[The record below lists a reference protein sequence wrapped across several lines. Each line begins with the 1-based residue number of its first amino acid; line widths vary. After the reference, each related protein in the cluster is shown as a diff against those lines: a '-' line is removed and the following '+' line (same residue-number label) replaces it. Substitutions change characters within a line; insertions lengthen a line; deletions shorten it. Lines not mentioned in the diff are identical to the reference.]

1 MSKSDASTETNSAN
15 QHLSERLSSTVMLVL
30 IFGVFFAFTML
41 NNALFSGARIDLTEN
56 KLYTL
61 TLGTRDLI
69 AEIDEPIKFRFFFS
83 QRASEDLTALRAYA
97 RRVQELLEEYQ
108 ALAGGSIDLEIID
121 PEPFSE
127 EEDLAAQFGLQSVPV
142 NNAGDELY
150 FGLVGTNSVDDQ
162 LIISF
167 FQPEKEA
174 FLEYDISRIIH
185 QLNSS
190 IKPKVGL
197 LSSLKIQGDI
207 NMGTFQTTPA
217 WVVIDQ
223 LTQQYEVVD
232 VAMDATELPRDM
244 QLLIIVHPKSLSD
257 ATLFA
262 IDQFAMAGGRV
273 LLFVDPLAEMER
285 PPPGAMPTEPASNFS
300 LLSNWGMQL
309 RADTVLADSAAALN
323 VGGSNGQSVRHLG
336 ILGLS
341 GENFNSDD
349 VSLASLES
357 INVTTSGILDMVGR
371 PESRIDILI
380 QSSENAM
387 PMASTE
393 FQSLT
398 DPEQLLKTFVPTG
411 ERYTIAARISGKAV
425 TAFPEGVD
433 VETVPE
439 PVPET
444 VPEADLEAQV
454 EGQGQVES
462 TRDIQLHQAVLT
474 GTDKLNVIVV
484 ADTDILT
491 DRLWVQ
497 VQNFFGQTIA
507 SPWANNGDFVLNSVD
522 NLLGGSEL
530 ISIRSRGRF
539 SRPFTVVES
548 LRLAAQSR
556 YQKSADTLQRELEET
571 EAQLNE
577 VESSQS
583 DQNLL
588 ALSPEQEQ
596 AITQFQ
602 DEKLRIRK
610 QLRDVRH
617 QLDKDIEGLGAML
630 KLINIIVLP
639 LLLVLGIYAMRY
651 TRGMRISG

>member
-1 MSKSDASTETNSAN
+1 MSKSDTSTATNKAN
-15 QHLSERLSSTVMLVL
+15 QHLAGRLSSTLMLVV
-30 IFGVFFAFTML
+30 IFGIFFAFTML
-41 NNALFSGARIDLTEN
+41 NNALFSSARIDLTEN

-108 ALAGGSIDLEIID
+108 ALAGGSINLEIID

-167 FQPEKEA
+167 FQPDKEE

-190 IKPKVGL
+190 RKPKVGL

-207 NMGTFQTTPA
+207 DTSTFQTTPA

-285 PPPGAMPTEPASNFS
+285 RPPGAMPTEPASDFS

-341 GENFNSDD
+341 AENFNSDD

-411 ERYTIAARISGKAV
+411 KRYTIAARIRGKAV
-425 TAFPEGVD
+425 TAYPGGVD

-439 PVPET
+439 A
-444 VPEADLEAQV
+444 EAEV
-454 EGQGQVES
+454 EGQGQGQGQGQVES
-462 TRDIQLHQAVLT
+462 TRDTQLHQAVIT

-497 VQNFFGQTIA
+497 VQNFFGQAIA

-548 LRLAAQSR
+548 LRLAAQSK

-571 EAQLNE
+571 EAELNE

-610 QLRDVRH
+610 QLRDMRH
-617 QLDKDIEGLGAML
+617 QLDKDIEGLGATL

-639 LLLVLGIYAMRY
+639 LLLVLVIFAMRY
-651 TRGMRISG
+651 TRGARVVG

>member
-1 MSKSDASTETNSAN
+1 MSKSDTSTATNKAN
-15 QHLSERLSSTVMLVL
+15 QHLAGRLSSTLMLVV
-30 IFGVFFAFTML
+30 IFGIFFAFTML
-41 NNALFSGARIDLTEN
+41 NNALFSSARIDLTEN

-108 ALAGGSIDLEIID
+108 ALAGGSINLEIID

-167 FQPEKEA
+167 FQPDKEE

-190 IKPKVGL
+190 RKPKVGL

-207 NMGTFQTTPA
+207 DTSTFQTTPA

-285 PPPGAMPTEPASNFS
+285 RPPGAMPTEPASDFS

-341 GENFNSDD
+341 AENFNSDD

-411 ERYTIAARISGKAV
+411 KRYTIAARISGKAV
-425 TAFPEGVD
+425 TAYPGGVD

-439 PVPET
+439 A
-444 VPEADLEAQV
+444 EAEAEAEV
-454 EGQGQVES
+454 EVEGQGQGQVES
-462 TRDIQLHQAVLT
+462 TRDTQLHQAVLT
-474 GTDKLNVIVV
+474 ATDKLNVIVV

-548 LRLAAQSR
+548 LRLAAQSK

-571 EAQLNE
+571 EAELNE

-617 QLDKDIEGLGAML
+617 QLDKDIEGLGATL

-639 LLLVLGIYAMRY
+639 LLLVLVIYAMRY
-651 TRGMRISG
+651 TRGARVAG

>member
-1 MSKSDASTETNSAN
+1 MSKSDTSTATNKAN
-15 QHLSERLSSTVMLVL
+15 QHLAGRLSSTLMLVV
-30 IFGVFFAFTML
+30 IFGIFFAFTML
-41 NNALFSGARIDLTEN
+41 NNALFSSARIDLTEN

-108 ALAGGSIDLEIID
+108 ALAGGSINLEIID

-167 FQPEKEA
+167 FQPDKEE

-190 IKPKVGL
+190 RKPKVGL

-207 NMGTFQTTPA
+207 DTSTFQTTPA

-285 PPPGAMPTEPASNFS
+285 RPPGAMPTEPASDFS

-341 GENFNSDD
+341 AENFNSDD

-411 ERYTIAARISGKAV
+411 KRYTIAARISGKAV
-425 TAFPEGVD
+425 TAYPGGVD

-439 PVPET
+439 A
-444 VPEADLEAQV
+444 EAEV
-454 EGQGQVES
+454 EGQGQGQVES
-462 TRDIQLHQAVLT
+462 TRDTQLHQAVLT
-474 GTDKLNVIVV
+474 ATDKLNVIVV

-548 LRLAAQSR
+548 LRLAAQSK

-571 EAQLNE
+571 EAELNE

-617 QLDKDIEGLGAML
+617 QLDKDIEGLGATL

-639 LLLVLGIYAMRY
+639 LLLVLVIYAMRY
-651 TRGMRISG
+651 TRGARVAG

>member
-1 MSKSDASTETNSAN
+1 MSKSDTSTATNKAN
-15 QHLSERLSSTVMLVL
+15 QHLAGRLSSTLMLVV
-30 IFGVFFAFTML
+30 IFGIFFAFTML
-41 NNALFSGARIDLTEN
+41 NNALFSSARIDLTEN

-108 ALAGGSIDLEIID
+108 ALAGGSINLEIID

-167 FQPEKEA
+167 FQPDKEE

-190 IKPKVGL
+190 RKPKVGL

-207 NMGTFQTTPA
+207 DTSTFQTTPA

-285 PPPGAMPTEPASNFS
+285 RPPGAMPTEPASDFS

-341 GENFNSDD
+341 AENFNSDD

-411 ERYTIAARISGKAV
+411 KRYTIAARISGKAV
-425 TAFPEGVD
+425 TAYPGGVD

-439 PVPET
+439 A
-444 VPEADLEAQV
+444 EAEAEV

-462 TRDIQLHQAVLT
+462 TRDTQLHQAVLT

-548 LRLAAQSR
+548 LRLAAQSK

-571 EAQLNE
+571 EAELNE

-617 QLDKDIEGLGAML
+617 QLDKDIEGLGATL

-639 LLLVLGIYAMRY
+639 LLLVLVIYAMRY
-651 TRGMRISG
+651 TRGARVAG

>member
-1 MSKSDASTETNSAN
+1 MSKSDTSTATNKAN
-15 QHLSERLSSTVMLVL
+15 QHLAGRLSSTLMLVV
-30 IFGVFFAFTML
+30 IFGIFFAFTML
-41 NNALFSGARIDLTEN
+41 NNALFSSARIDLTEN

-108 ALAGGSIDLEIID
+108 ALAGGSINLEIID

-167 FQPEKEA
+167 FQPDKEE

-190 IKPKVGL
+190 RKPKVGL

-207 NMGTFQTTPA
+207 DTSTFQTTPA

-244 QLLIIVHPKSLSD
+244 QLLVIVHPKSLSD
-257 ATLFA
+257 PTLFA

-285 PPPGAMPTEPASNFS
+285 RPPGAMPTEPASYFS

-323 VGGSNGQSVRHLG
+323 VGGSNGQPVRHLG

-341 GENFNSDD
+341 AENFNSDD

-411 ERYTIAARISGKAV
+411 KRYTIAARISGKAV
-425 TAFPEGVD
+425 TAYPEGVD
-433 VETVPE
+433 FETVPGAD
-439 PVPET
+439 PE
-444 VPEADLEAQV
+444 VEV

-462 TRDIQLHQAVLT
+462 TRDTQLHQAVLT

-548 LRLAAQSR
+548 LRLAAQSK

-571 EAQLNE
+571 EAELNE

-617 QLDKDIEGLGAML
+617 QLDKDIEGLGATL

-639 LLLVLGIYAMRY
+639 LLLVLVIYAMRY
-651 TRGMRISG
+651 TRGARVAG

>member
-1 MSKSDASTETNSAN
+1 MSKSDTSTATNKAN
-15 QHLSERLSSTVMLVL
+15 QHLSGRLSSTLMLVV
-30 IFGVFFAFTML
+30 IFGIFFAFTML
-41 NNALFSGARIDLTEN
+41 NNALFSSARIDLTEN

-108 ALAGGSIDLEIID
+108 ALAGGSINLEIID

-167 FQPEKEA
+167 FQPDKEE

-190 IKPKVGL
+190 RKPKVGL

-207 NMGTFQTTPA
+207 DTSTFQTTPA

-244 QLLIIVHPKSLSD
+244 QLLVIVHPKSLSD
-257 ATLFA
+257 PTLFA

-285 PPPGAMPTEPASNFS
+285 RPPGAMPTEPASDFS

-341 GENFNSDD
+341 AENFNSDD

-425 TAFPEGVD
+425 TAYPEGVD
-433 VETVPE
+433 FETVPGAD
-439 PVPET
+439 
-444 VPEADLEAQV
+444 PEAEV
-454 EGQGQVES
+454 EGQGQGQGQVER
-462 TRDIQLHQAVLT
+462 TRDTQLLQTVLT

-507 SPWANNGDFVLNSVD
+507 SPWANNGDFVLNSAD

-548 LRLAAQSR
+548 LRLAAQSK

-571 EAQLNE
+571 EAELNE

-617 QLDKDIEGLGAML
+617 QLDKDIEGLGATL

-639 LLLVLGIYAMRY
+639 LLLVLVIFAMRY
-651 TRGMRISG
+651 TRGARVAG

>member
-1 MSKSDASTETNSAN
+1 MSKSDTSTATNKAN
-15 QHLSERLSSTVMLVL
+15 QHLSGRLSSTLMLVV
-30 IFGVFFAFTML
+30 IFGIFFAFTML
-41 NNALFSGARIDLTEN
+41 NNALFSSARIDLTEN

-108 ALAGGSIDLEIID
+108 ALSGGSINLEIID

-167 FQPEKEA
+167 FQPDKEE

-190 IKPKVGL
+190 RKPKVGL

-207 NMGTFQTTPA
+207 DTSTFQTTPA

-232 VAMDATELPRDM
+232 VAMDAMELPRDM

-285 PPPGAMPTEPASNFS
+285 RPPGAMPTEPASDFS

-341 GENFNSDD
+341 AENFNSDD

-411 ERYTIAARISGKAV
+411 KRYTIAARISGKAV
-425 TAFPEGVD
+425 TAYPGGVD

-439 PVPET
+439 A
-444 VPEADLEAQV
+444 EAEAEV
-454 EGQGQVES
+454 EGQGQGQGQGQVES
-462 TRDIQLHQAVLT
+462 TRDTQLHQAVLT

-497 VQNFFGQTIA
+497 VQNFFGQAIA

-548 LRLAAQSR
+548 LRLAAQSK

-571 EAQLNE
+571 EAELNE

-617 QLDKDIEGLGAML
+617 QLDKDIEGLGATL

-639 LLLVLGIYAMRY
+639 LLLVLVIYAMRY
-651 TRGMRISG
+651 TRGARVAG

>member
-1 MSKSDASTETNSAN
+1 VSKSDTSTATNKAN
-15 QHLSERLSSTVMLVL
+15 QHLAGRLSSTLMLVV
-30 IFGVFFAFTML
+30 IFGIFFAFTML
-41 NNALFSGARIDLTEN
+41 NNALFSSARIDLTEN

-108 ALAGGSIDLEIID
+108 ALAGGSINLEIID

-167 FQPEKEA
+167 FQPDKEE

-190 IKPKVGL
+190 RKPKVGL

-207 NMGTFQTTPA
+207 DTSTFQTTPA

-285 PPPGAMPTEPASNFS
+285 RPPGAMPTEPASDFS

-341 GENFNSDD
+341 AENFNSDD

-411 ERYTIAARISGKAV
+411 KRYTIAARISGKAV
-425 TAFPEGVD
+425 TAYPGGVD

-439 PVPET
+439 A
-444 VPEADLEAQV
+444 EAEV
-454 EGQGQVES
+454 EGQGQGQGQVES
-462 TRDIQLHQAVLT
+462 TRDTQLHQAVLT

-497 VQNFFGQTIA
+497 VQNFFGQAIA

-548 LRLAAQSR
+548 LRLAAQSK

-571 EAQLNE
+571 EAELNE

-617 QLDKDIEGLGAML
+617 QLDKDIEGLGATL

-639 LLLVLGIYAMRY
+639 LLLVLVIYAMRY
-651 TRGMRISG
+651 TRGARVAG

>member
-1 MSKSDASTETNSAN
+1 MSKSDTSTATNKAN
-15 QHLSERLSSTVMLVL
+15 QHLAGRLSSTLMLVV
-30 IFGVFFAFTML
+30 IFGIFFAFTML
-41 NNALFSGARIDLTEN
+41 NNALFSSARIDLTEN

-108 ALAGGSIDLEIID
+108 ALSGGSINLEIID

-167 FQPEKEA
+167 FQPDKEE

-190 IKPKVGL
+190 RKPKVGL

-207 NMGTFQTTPA
+207 DTSTFQTTPA

-232 VAMDATELPRDM
+232 VAMDAMELPRDM

-285 PPPGAMPTEPASNFS
+285 RPPGAMPTEPASDFS

-341 GENFNSDD
+341 AENFNSDD

-411 ERYTIAARISGKAV
+411 KRYTIAARISGKAV
-425 TAFPEGVD
+425 TAYPGGVD

-439 PVPET
+439 A
-444 VPEADLEAQV
+444 EAEV
-454 EGQGQVES
+454 EGQGQGQGQGQVES
-462 TRDIQLHQAVLT
+462 TRDTQLHQAVLT

-497 VQNFFGQTIA
+497 VQNFFGQAIA

-548 LRLAAQSR
+548 LRLAAQSK

-571 EAQLNE
+571 EAELNE

-617 QLDKDIEGLGAML
+617 QLDKDIEGLGATL

-639 LLLVLGIYAMRY
+639 LLLVLVIYAMRY
-651 TRGMRISG
+651 TRGARVAG

>member
-1 MSKSDASTETNSAN
+1 MSKSDTSTATNKAN
-15 QHLSERLSSTVMLVL
+15 QHLAGRLSSTLMLVV
-30 IFGVFFAFTML
+30 IFGIFFAFTML
-41 NNALFSGARIDLTEN
+41 NNALFSSARIDLTEN

-108 ALAGGSIDLEIID
+108 ALAGGSINLEIID

-167 FQPEKEA
+167 FQPDKEE

-190 IKPKVGL
+190 RKPKVGL

-207 NMGTFQTTPA
+207 DTSTFQTTPA

-285 PPPGAMPTEPASNFS
+285 RPPGAMPTEPASDFS

-341 GENFNSDD
+341 AENFNSDD

-411 ERYTIAARISGKAV
+411 KRYTIAARISGKAV
-425 TAFPEGVD
+425 TAYPGGVD

-439 PVPET
+439 A
-444 VPEADLEAQV
+444 EAEV

-462 TRDIQLHQAVLT
+462 TRDTQLHQAVLT

-497 VQNFFGQTIA
+497 VQNFFGQAIA

-548 LRLAAQSR
+548 LRLAAQSK

-571 EAQLNE
+571 EAELNE

-617 QLDKDIEGLGAML
+617 QLDKDIEGLGATL

-639 LLLVLGIYAMRY
+639 LLLVLVIYAMRY
-651 TRGMRISG
+651 TRGARVAG

>member
-1 MSKSDASTETNSAN
+1 MSKSDTSTATNKAN
-15 QHLSERLSSTVMLVL
+15 QHLSGRLSSTLMLVV
-30 IFGVFFAFTML
+30 IFGIFFAFTVL
-41 NNALFSGARIDLTEN
+41 NNALFSSARIDLTEN

-108 ALAGGSIDLEIID
+108 ALAGGSINLEIID

-167 FQPEKEA
+167 FQPDKEE

-190 IKPKVGL
+190 RKPKVGL

-207 NMGTFQTTPA
+207 DTSTFQTTPA

-285 PPPGAMPTEPASNFS
+285 RPPGAMPTEPASDFS

-341 GENFNSDD
+341 AENFNSDD

-425 TAFPEGVD
+425 TAYPEGVD
-433 VETVPE
+433 FETVPGAD
-439 PVPET
+439 
-444 VPEADLEAQV
+444 PEAEV
-454 EGQGQVES
+454 EGQGQGQGQVES
-462 TRDIQLHQAVLT
+462 TRDTQLLQTVLT

-548 LRLAAQSR
+548 LRLAAQSK

-571 EAQLNE
+571 EAELNE

-588 ALSPEQEQ
+588 ALSPEQER

-617 QLDKDIEGLGAML
+617 QLDKDIEGLGATL

-639 LLLVLGIYAMRY
+639 LLLVLVIYAMRY
-651 TRGMRISG
+651 TRGARVAG

>member
-1 MSKSDASTETNSAN
+1 MSKSDTSTATNKAN
-15 QHLSERLSSTVMLVL
+15 QHLAGRLSSTLMLVV
-30 IFGVFFAFTML
+30 IFGIFFAFTML
-41 NNALFSGARIDLTEN
+41 NNALFSSARIDLTEN

-83 QRASEDLTALRAYA
+83 QRASEDLKALRAYA

-108 ALAGGSIDLEIID
+108 ALAGGSINLEIID

-167 FQPEKEA
+167 FQPDKEE

-190 IKPKVGL
+190 RKPKVGL

-207 NMGTFQTTPA
+207 DTSTFQTTPA

-285 PPPGAMPTEPASNFS
+285 RPPGAMPTEPASDFS

-341 GENFNSDD
+341 AENFNSDD

-411 ERYTIAARISGKAV
+411 KRYTIAARISGKAV
-425 TAFPEGVD
+425 TAYPGGVD

-439 PVPET
+439 A
-444 VPEADLEAQV
+444 EAEV
-454 EGQGQVES
+454 EGQGQGQGQVES
-462 TRDIQLHQAVLT
+462 TRDTQLHQAVLT
-474 GTDKLNVIVV
+474 ATDKLNVIVV

-548 LRLAAQSR
+548 LRLAAQSK

-571 EAQLNE
+571 EAELNE

-617 QLDKDIEGLGAML
+617 QLDKDIEGLGATL

-639 LLLVLGIYAMRY
+639 LLLVLVIYAMRY
-651 TRGMRISG
+651 TRGARVAG

>member
-1 MSKSDASTETNSAN
+1 MSKSDTSTATNKAN
-15 QHLSERLSSTVMLVL
+15 QHLAGRLSSTLMLVV
-30 IFGVFFAFTML
+30 IFGIFFAFTML
-41 NNALFSGARIDLTEN
+41 NNALFSSARIDLTEN

-108 ALAGGSIDLEIID
+108 ALAGGSINLEIID

-167 FQPEKEA
+167 FQPDKEE

-190 IKPKVGL
+190 RKPKVGL

-207 NMGTFQTTPA
+207 DTSTFQTTPA

-285 PPPGAMPTEPASNFS
+285 RPPGAMPTEPASDFS

-341 GENFNSDD
+341 AENFNSDD

-411 ERYTIAARISGKAV
+411 KRYTIAARISGKAV
-425 TAFPEGVD
+425 TAYPGGVD

-439 PVPET
+439 AE
-444 VPEADLEAQV
+444 V
-454 EGQGQVES
+454 EGQGQGQGQGQVES
-462 TRDIQLHQAVLT
+462 TRDTQLHQAVLT
-474 GTDKLNVIVV
+474 ATDKLNVIVV

-497 VQNFFGQTIA
+497 VQNFFGQAIA

-522 NLLGGSEL
+522 NLLGGSKL

-548 LRLAAQSR
+548 LRLAAQSK

-571 EAQLNE
+571 EAELNE

-617 QLDKDIEGLGAML
+617 QLDKDIEGLGATL

-639 LLLVLGIYAMRY
+639 LLLVLVIYAMRY
-651 TRGMRISG
+651 TRGARVAG

>member
-1 MSKSDASTETNSAN
+1 MSKSDTSTATNKAN
-15 QHLSERLSSTVMLVL
+15 QHLAGRLSSTLMLVV
-30 IFGVFFAFTML
+30 IFGIFFAFTML
-41 NNALFSGARIDLTEN
+41 NNALFSSARIDLTEN

-108 ALAGGSIDLEIID
+108 ALAGGSINLEIID

-167 FQPEKEA
+167 FQPDKEE

-190 IKPKVGL
+190 RKPKVGL

-207 NMGTFQTTPA
+207 DTSTFQTTPA

-285 PPPGAMPTEPASNFS
+285 RPPGAMPTEPASDFS

-341 GENFNSDD
+341 AENFNSDD

-411 ERYTIAARISGKAV
+411 KRYTIAARISGKAV
-425 TAFPEGVD
+425 TAYPGGVD

-439 PVPET
+439 A
-444 VPEADLEAQV
+444 EAEV
-454 EGQGQVES
+454 EGQGQGQGQGQVES
-462 TRDIQLHQAVLT
+462 TRDTQLHQAVLT

-548 LRLAAQSR
+548 LRLAAQSK

-571 EAQLNE
+571 EAELNE

-617 QLDKDIEGLGAML
+617 QLDKDIEGLGATL

-639 LLLVLGIYAMRY
+639 LLLVLVIYAMRY
-651 TRGMRISG
+651 TRGARVAG

>member
-1 MSKSDASTETNSAN
+1 MSKSDTSTATNKAN
-15 QHLSERLSSTVMLVL
+15 QHLSGRLSSTLMLVV
-30 IFGVFFAFTML
+30 IFGIFFAFTML
-41 NNALFSGARIDLTEN
+41 NNALFSSARIDLTEN

-108 ALAGGSIDLEIID
+108 ALAGGSINLEIID

-167 FQPEKEA
+167 FQPDKEE

-190 IKPKVGL
+190 RKPKVGL

-207 NMGTFQTTPA
+207 DTSTFQTTPA

-244 QLLIIVHPKSLSD
+244 QLLVIVHPKSLSD
-257 ATLFA
+257 PTLFA

-285 PPPGAMPTEPASNFS
+285 RPPGAMPTEPASDFS

-341 GENFNSDD
+341 AENFNSDD

-411 ERYTIAARISGKAV
+411 KRYTIAARISGKAV
-425 TAFPEGVD
+425 TAYPGGVD

-439 PVPET
+439 A
-444 VPEADLEAQV
+444 EAEV
-454 EGQGQVES
+454 EGQGQGQGQVES
-462 TRDIQLHQAVLT
+462 TRDTQLHQAVLT

-548 LRLAAQSR
+548 LRLAAQSK

-571 EAQLNE
+571 EAELNE

-617 QLDKDIEGLGAML
+617 QLDKDIEGLGATL

-639 LLLVLGIYAMRY
+639 LLLVLVIYAMRY
-651 TRGMRISG
+651 TRGARVAG

>member
-1 MSKSDASTETNSAN
+1 MSKSDTSTATNKAN
-15 QHLSERLSSTVMLVL
+15 QHLSGRLSSTLMLVV
-30 IFGVFFAFTML
+30 IFGIFFAFTML
-41 NNALFSGARIDLTEN
+41 NNALFSSARIDLTEN

-108 ALAGGSIDLEIID
+108 ALAGGSINLEIID

-167 FQPEKEA
+167 FQPDKEE

-190 IKPKVGL
+190 RKPKVGL

-207 NMGTFQTTPA
+207 DTSTFQTTPA

-244 QLLIIVHPKSLSD
+244 QLLVIVHPKSLSD
-257 ATLFA
+257 PTLFA

-285 PPPGAMPTEPASNFS
+285 RPPGAMPTEPASDFS

-341 GENFNSDD
+341 AENFNSDD

-425 TAFPEGVD
+425 TAYPEGVD
-433 VETVPE
+433 FETVPGAD
-439 PVPET
+439 PE
-444 VPEADLEAQV
+444 VEV

-462 TRDIQLHQAVLT
+462 TRDTQLHQAVLT

-548 LRLAAQSR
+548 LRLAAQSK

-571 EAQLNE
+571 EAELNE

-588 ALSPEQEQ
+588 ALSPEQER

-617 QLDKDIEGLGAML
+617 QLDKDIEGLGATL

-639 LLLVLGIYAMRY
+639 LLLVLGIYTMRY
-651 TRGMRISG
+651 TRGARVAG

>member
-1 MSKSDASTETNSAN
+1 MSKSDTSTATNKAN
-15 QHLSERLSSTVMLVL
+15 QHLAGRLSSTLMLVV
-30 IFGVFFAFTML
+30 IFGIFFAFTML
-41 NNALFSGARIDLTEN
+41 NNALFSSARIDLTEN

-108 ALAGGSIDLEIID
+108 ALAGGSINLEIID

-167 FQPEKEA
+167 FQPDKEE

-190 IKPKVGL
+190 RKPKVGL

-207 NMGTFQTTPA
+207 DTSTFQTTPA

-244 QLLIIVHPKSLSD
+244 QLLVIVHPKSLSD
-257 ATLFA
+257 PTLFA

-285 PPPGAMPTEPASNFS
+285 RPPGAMPTEPASDFS

-341 GENFNSDD
+341 AENFNSDD

-411 ERYTIAARISGKAV
+411 KRYTIAARISGKAV
-425 TAFPEGVD
+425 TAYPGGVD
-433 VETVPE
+433 VK
-439 PVPET
+439 T
-444 VPEADLEAQV
+444 VPEAEAEV
-454 EGQGQVES
+454 EGQGQGQVES
-462 TRDIQLHQAVLT
+462 TRDTQLLQTVLT

-548 LRLAAQSR
+548 LRLAAQSK

-571 EAQLNE
+571 EAELNE

-617 QLDKDIEGLGAML
+617 QLDKDIEGLGATL

-639 LLLVLGIYAMRY
+639 LLLVLGIYTMRY
-651 TRGMRISG
+651 TRGARVAG

>member
-1 MSKSDASTETNSAN
+1 MSKSDTSTATNKAN
-15 QHLSERLSSTVMLVL
+15 QHLAGRLSSTLMLVV
-30 IFGVFFAFTML
+30 IFGIFFAFTML
-41 NNALFSGARIDLTEN
+41 NNALFSSARIDLTEN

-108 ALAGGSIDLEIID
+108 ALAGGSINLEIID

-167 FQPEKEA
+167 FQPDKEE

-190 IKPKVGL
+190 RKPKVGL

-207 NMGTFQTTPA
+207 DTSTFQTTPA

-285 PPPGAMPTEPASNFS
+285 RPPGAMPTEPASDFS

-341 GENFNSDD
+341 AENFNSDD

-411 ERYTIAARISGKAV
+411 KRYTIAARISGKAV
-425 TAFPEGVD
+425 TAYPGGVD

-439 PVPET
+439 A
-444 VPEADLEAQV
+444 EAEAEV
-454 EGQGQVES
+454 EGQGQGQVES
-462 TRDIQLHQAVLT
+462 TRDTQLHQAVLT

-497 VQNFFGQTIA
+497 VQNFFGQAIA

-548 LRLAAQSR
+548 LRLAAQSK
-556 YQKSADTLQRELEET
+556 YQKSADTLQRELKET
-571 EAQLNE
+571 EAELNE

-617 QLDKDIEGLGAML
+617 QLDKDIEGLGATL

-639 LLLVLGIYAMRY
+639 LLLVLVIYAMRY
-651 TRGMRISG
+651 TRGARVAG

>member
-1 MSKSDASTETNSAN
+1 MSKSDTSTATNKAN
-15 QHLSERLSSTVMLVL
+15 QHLAGRLSSTLMLVV
-30 IFGVFFAFTML
+30 IFGIFFAFTML
-41 NNALFSGARIDLTEN
+41 NNALFSSARIDLTEN

-108 ALAGGSIDLEIID
+108 ALAGGSINLEIID

-167 FQPEKEA
+167 FQPDKEE

-190 IKPKVGL
+190 RKPKVGL

-207 NMGTFQTTPA
+207 DTSTFQTTPA

-285 PPPGAMPTEPASNFS
+285 RPPGAMPTEPASDFS

-341 GENFNSDD
+341 AENFNSDD

-411 ERYTIAARISGKAV
+411 KRYTIAARISGKAV
-425 TAFPEGVD
+425 TAYPGGVD

-439 PVPET
+439 A
-444 VPEADLEAQV
+444 EAEAEV
-454 EGQGQVES
+454 EVEGQGQGQVES
-462 TRDIQLHQAVLT
+462 TRDTQLHQAVLT
-474 GTDKLNVIVV
+474 ATDKLNVIVV

-548 LRLAAQSR
+548 LRLAAQSK

-571 EAQLNE
+571 EAELNE

-617 QLDKDIEGLGAML
+617 QLDKDIEGLGATL

-639 LLLVLGIYAMRY
+639 LLLVLVIYAMRY
-651 TRGMRISG
+651 TRGARVAG

>member
-1 MSKSDASTETNSAN
+1 MSKSDTSTATNKAN
-15 QHLSERLSSTVMLVL
+15 QHLAGRLSSTLMLVV
-30 IFGVFFAFTML
+30 IFGIFFAFTML
-41 NNALFSGARIDLTEN
+41 NNALFSSARIDLTEN

-108 ALAGGSIDLEIID
+108 ALAGGSINLEIID

-167 FQPEKEA
+167 FQPDKEE

-190 IKPKVGL
+190 RKPKVGL

-207 NMGTFQTTPA
+207 DTSTFQTTPA

-285 PPPGAMPTEPASNFS
+285 RPPGAMPTEPASDFS

-341 GENFNSDD
+341 AENFNSDD

-411 ERYTIAARISGKAV
+411 KRYTIAARISGKAV
-425 TAFPEGVD
+425 TAYPGGVD

-439 PVPET
+439 A
-444 VPEADLEAQV
+444 EAEAEAEAEV
-454 EGQGQVES
+454 EGQGQGQVES
-462 TRDIQLHQAVLT
+462 TRDTQLHQAVLT
-474 GTDKLNVIVV
+474 ATDKLNVIMV

-548 LRLAAQSR
+548 LRLAAQSK

-571 EAQLNE
+571 EAELNE

-617 QLDKDIEGLGAML
+617 QLDKDIEGLGATL

-639 LLLVLGIYAMRY
+639 LLLVLVIYAMRY
-651 TRGMRISG
+651 TRGARVAG

>member
-1 MSKSDASTETNSAN
+1 MSKSDTSTATNKAN
-15 QHLSERLSSTVMLVL
+15 QHLAGRLSSTLMLVV
-30 IFGVFFAFTML
+30 IFGIFFAFTML
-41 NNALFSGARIDLTEN
+41 NNALFSSARIDLTEN

-108 ALAGGSIDLEIID
+108 ALAGGSINLEIID

-167 FQPEKEA
+167 FQPDKEE

-190 IKPKVGL
+190 RKPKVGL

-207 NMGTFQTTPA
+207 DTSTFQTTPA

-285 PPPGAMPTEPASNFS
+285 RPPGAMPTEPASDFS

-341 GENFNSDD
+341 AENFNSDD

-425 TAFPEGVD
+425 TAYPEGVD
-433 VETVPE
+433 FETVPGAD
-439 PVPET
+439 
-444 VPEADLEAQV
+444 PEAEV
-454 EGQGQVES
+454 EGQGQGQGQGQVES
-462 TRDIQLHQAVLT
+462 TRDTQLLQTVLT

-548 LRLAAQSR
+548 LRLAAQSK

-571 EAQLNE
+571 EAELNE

-617 QLDKDIEGLGAML
+617 QLDKDIEGLGATL

-639 LLLVLGIYAMRY
+639 LLLVLVIYAMRY
-651 TRGMRISG
+651 TRGARVAG

>member
-1 MSKSDASTETNSAN
+1 MSKSDTSTATNKAN
-15 QHLSERLSSTVMLVL
+15 QHLSGRLSSTLMLVV
-30 IFGVFFAFTML
+30 IFGIFFAFTML
-41 NNALFSGARIDLTEN
+41 NNALFSSARIDLTEN

-108 ALAGGSIDLEIID
+108 ALAGGSINLEIID

-167 FQPEKEA
+167 FQPDKEE

-190 IKPKVGL
+190 RKPKVGL

-207 NMGTFQTTPA
+207 DTSTFQTTPA

-285 PPPGAMPTEPASNFS
+285 RPPGAMPTEPASDFS

-341 GENFNSDD
+341 AENFNSDD

-411 ERYTIAARISGKAV
+411 KRYTIAARISGKAV
-425 TAFPEGVD
+425 TAYPGGVD

-439 PVPET
+439 A
-444 VPEADLEAQV
+444 EAEV
-454 EGQGQVES
+454 EGQGQGQGQGQVES
-462 TRDIQLHQAVLT
+462 TRDTQLHQAVLT

-497 VQNFFGQTIA
+497 VQNFFGQAIA

-548 LRLAAQSR
+548 LRLAAQSK

-571 EAQLNE
+571 EAELNE

-617 QLDKDIEGLGAML
+617 QLDKDIEGLGATL

-639 LLLVLGIYAMRY
+639 LLLVLVIYAMRY
-651 TRGMRISG
+651 TRGARVAG

>member
-1 MSKSDASTETNSAN
+1 MSKSDTSTATNKAN
-15 QHLSERLSSTVMLVL
+15 QHLSGRLSSTLMLVV
-30 IFGVFFAFTML
+30 IFGIFFAFTML
-41 NNALFSGARIDLTEN
+41 NNALFSSARIDLTEN

-108 ALAGGSIDLEIID
+108 ALAGGSINLEIID

-167 FQPEKEA
+167 FQPDKEE

-190 IKPKVGL
+190 RKPKVGL

-207 NMGTFQTTPA
+207 DTSTFQTTPA

-244 QLLIIVHPKSLSD
+244 QLLVIVHPKSLSD
-257 ATLFA
+257 PTLFA

-285 PPPGAMPTEPASNFS
+285 RPPGAMPTEPASDFS

-341 GENFNSDD
+341 AENFNSDD

-411 ERYTIAARISGKAV
+411 KRYTIAARISGKAV
-425 TAFPEGVD
+425 TAYPGGVD

-439 PVPET
+439 A
-444 VPEADLEAQV
+444 EAEV
-454 EGQGQVES
+454 EGQGQGQGQGQVES
-462 TRDIQLHQAVLT
+462 TRDTQLHQAVLT
-474 GTDKLNVIVV
+474 ATDKLNVIVV

-548 LRLAAQSR
+548 LRLAAQSK

-571 EAQLNE
+571 EAELNE

-588 ALSPEQEQ
+588 ALSPEQER

-617 QLDKDIEGLGAML
+617 QLDKDIEGLGATL

-639 LLLVLGIYAMRY
+639 LLLVLVIYAMRY
-651 TRGMRISG
+651 TRGARVAG

>member
-1 MSKSDASTETNSAN
+1 MSKSDTSTATNKAN
-15 QHLSERLSSTVMLVL
+15 QHLAGRLSSTLMLVV
-30 IFGVFFAFTML
+30 IFGIFFAFTML
-41 NNALFSGARIDLTEN
+41 NNALFSSARIDLTEN

-108 ALAGGSIDLEIID
+108 ALAGGSINLEIID

-167 FQPEKEA
+167 FQPDKEE

-190 IKPKVGL
+190 RKPKVGL

-207 NMGTFQTTPA
+207 DTSTFQTTPA

-285 PPPGAMPTEPASNFS
+285 RPPGAMPTEPASDFS

-341 GENFNSDD
+341 AENFNSDD

-411 ERYTIAARISGKAV
+411 KRYTIAARISGKAV
-425 TAFPEGVD
+425 TAYPGGVD

-439 PVPET
+439 A
-444 VPEADLEAQV
+444 EAEV
-454 EGQGQVES
+454 EGQGQGQGQVES
-462 TRDIQLHQAVLT
+462 TRDTQLHQAVLT
-474 GTDKLNVIVV
+474 ATDKLNVIVV

-548 LRLAAQSR
+548 LRLAAQSK

-571 EAQLNE
+571 EAELNE

-617 QLDKDIEGLGAML
+617 QLDKDIEGLGATL

-639 LLLVLGIYAMRY
+639 LLLVLVIYAMRY
-651 TRGMRISG
+651 TRGARVAG

>member
-1 MSKSDASTETNSAN
+1 MSKSDTSTATNKAN
-15 QHLSERLSSTVMLVL
+15 QHLSGRLSSTLMLVV
-30 IFGVFFAFTML
+30 IFGIFFAFTML
-41 NNALFSGARIDLTEN
+41 NNALFSSARIDLTEN

-108 ALAGGSIDLEIID
+108 ALAGGSINLEIID

-167 FQPEKEA
+167 FQPDKEE

-190 IKPKVGL
+190 RKPKVGL

-207 NMGTFQTTPA
+207 DTSTFQTTPA

-244 QLLIIVHPKSLSD
+244 QLLVIVHPKSLAD
-257 ATLFA
+257 PTLFA

-285 PPPGAMPTEPASNFS
+285 RPPGAMPTEPASDFS

-341 GENFNSDD
+341 AENFNSDD

-411 ERYTIAARISGKAV
+411 KRYTIAARISGKAV
-425 TAFPEGVD
+425 TAYPGGVD

-439 PVPET
+439 A
-444 VPEADLEAQV
+444 EAEV

-462 TRDIQLHQAVLT
+462 TRDTQLHQAVLT

-548 LRLAAQSR
+548 LRLAAQSK

-571 EAQLNE
+571 EAELNE

-617 QLDKDIEGLGAML
+617 QLDKDIEGLGATL

-639 LLLVLGIYAMRY
+639 LLLVLVIYAMRY
-651 TRGMRISG
+651 TRGARVAG

>member
-1 MSKSDASTETNSAN
+1 MSKSDTSTATNKAN
-15 QHLSERLSSTVMLVL
+15 QHLAGRLSSTLMLVV
-30 IFGVFFAFTML
+30 IFGIFFAFTML
-41 NNALFSGARIDLTEN
+41 NNALFSSARIDLTEN

-108 ALAGGSIDLEIID
+108 ALAGGSINLEIID

-167 FQPEKEA
+167 FQPDKEE

-190 IKPKVGL
+190 RKPKVGL

-207 NMGTFQTTPA
+207 DTSTFQTTPA

-285 PPPGAMPTEPASNFS
+285 RPPGAMPTEPASDFS

-341 GENFNSDD
+341 AENFNSDD

-411 ERYTIAARISGKAV
+411 KRYTIAARISGKAV
-425 TAFPEGVD
+425 TAYPGGVD

-439 PVPET
+439 A
-444 VPEADLEAQV
+444 EAEV
-454 EGQGQVES
+454 EGQGQGQGQVES
-462 TRDIQLHQAVLT
+462 TRDTQLHQAVLT

-497 VQNFFGQTIA
+497 VQNFFGQAIA

-548 LRLAAQSR
+548 LRLAAQSK

-571 EAQLNE
+571 EAELNE

-617 QLDKDIEGLGAML
+617 QLDKDIEGLGATL

-639 LLLVLGIYAMRY
+639 LLLVLVIYAMRY
-651 TRGMRISG
+651 TRGARVAG

>member
-1 MSKSDASTETNSAN
+1 MSKSDTSTATNKAN
-15 QHLSERLSSTVMLVL
+15 QHLAGRLSSTLMLVV
-30 IFGVFFAFTML
+30 IFGIFFAFTML
-41 NNALFSGARIDLTEN
+41 NNALFSSARIDLTEN

-108 ALAGGSIDLEIID
+108 ALAGGSINLEIID

-167 FQPEKEA
+167 FQPDKEE

-190 IKPKVGL
+190 RKPKVGL

-207 NMGTFQTTPA
+207 DTSTFQTTPA

-285 PPPGAMPTEPASNFS
+285 RPPGAMPTEPASDFS

-341 GENFNSDD
+341 AENFNSDD

-411 ERYTIAARISGKAV
+411 KRYTIAARISGKAV
-425 TAFPEGVD
+425 TAYPGGVD

-439 PVPET
+439 A
-444 VPEADLEAQV
+444 EAEV
-454 EGQGQVES
+454 EGQGQGQGQVES
-462 TRDIQLHQAVLT
+462 TRDTQLHQAVLT

-548 LRLAAQSR
+548 LRLAAQSK

-571 EAQLNE
+571 EAELNE

-617 QLDKDIEGLGAML
+617 QLDKDIEGLGATL

-639 LLLVLGIYAMRY
+639 LLLVLVIYAMRY
-651 TRGMRISG
+651 TRGARVAG

>member
-1 MSKSDASTETNSAN
+1 MSKSDTSTATNKAN
-15 QHLSERLSSTVMLVL
+15 QHLAGRLSSTLMLVV
-30 IFGVFFAFTML
+30 IFGIFFAFTML
-41 NNALFSGARIDLTEN
+41 NNALFSSARIDLTEN

-108 ALAGGSIDLEIID
+108 ALAGGSINLEIID

-167 FQPEKEA
+167 FQPDKEE

-190 IKPKVGL
+190 RKPKVGL

-207 NMGTFQTTPA
+207 DTSTFQTTPA

-285 PPPGAMPTEPASNFS
+285 RPPGAMPTEPASDFS

-341 GENFNSDD
+341 AENFNSDD

-411 ERYTIAARISGKAV
+411 KRYTIAARISGKAV
-425 TAFPEGVD
+425 TAYPGGVD

-439 PVPET
+439 AE
-444 VPEADLEAQV
+444 V
-454 EGQGQVES
+454 EVEGQGQGQVES
-462 TRDIQLHQAVLT
+462 TRDTQLHQAVLT
-474 GTDKLNVIVV
+474 ATDKLNVIVV

-507 SPWANNGDFVLNSVD
+507 SPWAINGDFVLNSVD

-548 LRLAAQSR
+548 LRLAAQSK

-571 EAQLNE
+571 EAELNE

-588 ALSPEQEQ
+588 ALSPEQER

-617 QLDKDIEGLGAML
+617 QLDKDIEGLGATL

-639 LLLVLGIYAMRY
+639 LLLVLGIYTMRY
-651 TRGMRISG
+651 TRGARVAG

>member
-1 MSKSDASTETNSAN
+1 MSKSDTSTATNKAN
-15 QHLSERLSSTVMLVL
+15 QHLAGRLSSTLMLVV
-30 IFGVFFAFTML
+30 IFGIFFAFTML
-41 NNALFSGARIDLTEN
+41 NNALFSSARIDLTEN

-108 ALAGGSIDLEIID
+108 ALAGGSINLEIID

-167 FQPEKEA
+167 FQPDKEE

-190 IKPKVGL
+190 RKPKVGL

-207 NMGTFQTTPA
+207 DTSTFQTTPA

-285 PPPGAMPTEPASNFS
+285 RPPGAMPTEPASDFS

-341 GENFNSDD
+341 AENFNSDD

-425 TAFPEGVD
+425 TAYPEGVD
-433 VETVPE
+433 FETVPGAD
-439 PVPET
+439 
-444 VPEADLEAQV
+444 PEAEV
-454 EGQGQVES
+454 EGQGQGQGQGQVES
-462 TRDIQLHQAVLT
+462 TRDTQLHQAVLT

-548 LRLAAQSR
+548 LRLAAQSK

-571 EAQLNE
+571 EAELNE

-617 QLDKDIEGLGAML
+617 QLDKDIEGLGATL

-639 LLLVLGIYAMRY
+639 LLLVLVIYAMRY
-651 TRGMRISG
+651 TRGARVAG

>member
-1 MSKSDASTETNSAN
+1 
-15 QHLSERLSSTVMLVL
+15 
-30 IFGVFFAFTML
+30 
-41 NNALFSGARIDLTEN
+41 
-56 KLYTL
+56 
-61 TLGTRDLI
+61 
-69 AEIDEPIKFRFFFS
+69 
-83 QRASEDLTALRAYA
+83 
-97 RRVQELLEEYQ
+97 
-108 ALAGGSIDLEIID
+108 
-121 PEPFSE
+121 
-127 EEDLAAQFGLQSVPV
+127 
-142 NNAGDELY
+142 
-150 FGLVGTNSVDDQ
+150 
-162 LIISF
+162 IISF
-167 FQPEKEA
+167 FQPDKEE

-190 IKPKVGL
+190 RKPKVGL

-207 NMGTFQTTPA
+207 DTSTFQTTPA

-244 QLLIIVHPKSLSD
+244 QLLIIVYPKSLSD

-285 PPPGAMPTEPASNFS
+285 RPPGAMPTEPASDFS

-341 GENFNSDD
+341 AENFNSDD

-425 TAFPEGVD
+425 TAYPEGVD
-433 VETVPE
+433 FETVPGAD
-439 PVPET
+439 PE
-444 VPEADLEAQV
+444 VEV

-462 TRDIQLHQAVLT
+462 TRDTQLHQAVLT

-548 LRLAAQSR
+548 LRLAAQSK

-571 EAQLNE
+571 EAELNE

-588 ALSPEQEQ
+588 ALSPEQER

-617 QLDKDIEGLGAML
+617 QLDKDIEGLGATL

-639 LLLVLGIYAMRY
+639 LLLVLGIYTMRY
-651 TRGMRISG
+651 TRGARVAG

>member
-1 MSKSDASTETNSAN
+1 MSKSDTSTATNKAN
-15 QHLSERLSSTVMLVL
+15 QHLAGRLSSTLMLVV
-30 IFGVFFAFTML
+30 IFGIFFAFTML
-41 NNALFSGARIDLTEN
+41 NNALFSSARIDLTEN

-108 ALAGGSIDLEIID
+108 ALAGGSINLEIID

-167 FQPEKEA
+167 FQPDKEE

-190 IKPKVGL
+190 RKPKVGL

-207 NMGTFQTTPA
+207 DTSTFQTTPA

-285 PPPGAMPTEPASNFS
+285 RPPGAMPTEPASDFS

-341 GENFNSDD
+341 AENFNSDD

-411 ERYTIAARISGKAV
+411 KRYTIAARISGKAV
-425 TAFPEGVD
+425 TAYPGGVD

-439 PVPET
+439 AE
-444 VPEADLEAQV
+444 V
-454 EGQGQVES
+454 EGQGQGQVES
-462 TRDIQLHQAVLT
+462 TRDTQLHQAVLT
-474 GTDKLNVIVV
+474 ATDKLNVIVV

-548 LRLAAQSR
+548 LRLAAQSK

-571 EAQLNE
+571 EAELNE

-617 QLDKDIEGLGAML
+617 QLDKDIEGLGATL

-639 LLLVLGIYAMRY
+639 LLLVLVIYAMRY
-651 TRGMRISG
+651 TRGARVAG

>member
-1 MSKSDASTETNSAN
+1 MSKSDTSTATNKAN
-15 QHLSERLSSTVMLVL
+15 QHLAGRLSSTLMLVV
-30 IFGVFFAFTML
+30 IFGIFFAFTML
-41 NNALFSGARIDLTEN
+41 NNALFSSARIDLTEN

-61 TLGTRDLI
+61 TLGTRDLV
-69 AEIDEPIKFRFFFS
+69 AEVDEPIKFRFFFS

-108 ALAGGSIDLEIID
+108 ALAGGSINLEIID

-167 FQPEKEA
+167 FQPDKEE

-190 IKPKVGL
+190 RKPKVGL

-207 NMGTFQTTPA
+207 DTSTFQTTPA

-285 PPPGAMPTEPASNFS
+285 RPPGAMPTEPASDFS

-341 GENFNSDD
+341 AENFNSDD

-411 ERYTIAARISGKAV
+411 KRYTIAARISGKAV
-425 TAFPEGVD
+425 TAYPGGVD

-439 PVPET
+439 AE
-444 VPEADLEAQV
+444 V
-454 EGQGQVES
+454 EGQGQGQGQGQVES
-462 TRDIQLHQAVLT
+462 TRDTQLHQAVLT

-497 VQNFFGQTIA
+497 VQNFFGQAIA

-548 LRLAAQSR
+548 LRLAAQSK

-571 EAQLNE
+571 EAELNE

-617 QLDKDIEGLGAML
+617 QLDKDIEGLGATL

-639 LLLVLGIYAMRY
+639 LLLVLVIYAMRY
-651 TRGMRISG
+651 TRGARVAG

>member
-1 MSKSDASTETNSAN
+1 MFKSDTSTATNKAN
-15 QHLSERLSSTVMLVL
+15 QHLAGRLSSTLMLVV
-30 IFGVFFAFTML
+30 IFGIFFAFTML
-41 NNALFSGARIDLTEN
+41 NNALFSSARIDLTEN

-108 ALAGGSIDLEIID
+108 ALAGGSINLEIID

-167 FQPEKEA
+167 FQPDKEE

-190 IKPKVGL
+190 RKPKVGL

-207 NMGTFQTTPA
+207 DTSTFQTTPA

-285 PPPGAMPTEPASNFS
+285 RPPGAMPTEPASDFS

-341 GENFNSDD
+341 AENFNSDD

-425 TAFPEGVD
+425 TAYPGGVD

-439 PVPET
+439 A
-444 VPEADLEAQV
+444 EAEV
-454 EGQGQVES
+454 EGQGQGQGQVES
-462 TRDIQLHQAVLT
+462 TRDTQLHQAVLT

-497 VQNFFGQTIA
+497 VQNFFGQAIA

-548 LRLAAQSR
+548 LRLAAQSK

-571 EAQLNE
+571 EAELNE

-617 QLDKDIEGLGAML
+617 QLDKDIEGLGATL

-639 LLLVLGIYAMRY
+639 LLLVLVIYAMRY
-651 TRGMRISG
+651 TRGARVAG

>member
-1 MSKSDASTETNSAN
+1 MSKSDTSTATNKAN
-15 QHLSERLSSTVMLVL
+15 QHLAGRLSSTLMLVV
-30 IFGVFFAFTML
+30 IFGIFFAFTML
-41 NNALFSGARIDLTEN
+41 NNALFSSARIDLTEN

-108 ALAGGSIDLEIID
+108 ALAGGSINLEIID

-167 FQPEKEA
+167 FQPDKEE

-190 IKPKVGL
+190 RKPKVGL

-207 NMGTFQTTPA
+207 DTSTFQTTPA

-285 PPPGAMPTEPASNFS
+285 RPPGAMPTEPASDFS

-341 GENFNSDD
+341 AENFNSDD

-411 ERYTIAARISGKAV
+411 KRYTIAARISGKAV
-425 TAFPEGVD
+425 TAYPGGVD

-439 PVPET
+439 A
-444 VPEADLEAQV
+444 EAEV
-454 EGQGQVES
+454 EGQGQGQGQGQVES
-462 TRDIQLHQAVLT
+462 TRDTQLHQAVLT

-497 VQNFFGQTIA
+497 VQNFFGQAIA

-548 LRLAAQSR
+548 LRLAAQSK

-571 EAQLNE
+571 EAELNE

-617 QLDKDIEGLGAML
+617 QLDKDIEGLGATL

-639 LLLVLGIYAMRY
+639 LLLVLVIYAMRY
-651 TRGMRISG
+651 TRGARVAG

>member
-1 MSKSDASTETNSAN
+1 MSKSDTSTATNKAN
-15 QHLSERLSSTVMLVL
+15 QHLAGRLSSTLMLVV
-30 IFGVFFAFTML
+30 IFGIFFAFTML
-41 NNALFSGARIDLTEN
+41 NNALFSSARIDLTEN

-108 ALAGGSIDLEIID
+108 ALAGGSINLEIID

-167 FQPEKEA
+167 FQPDKEE

-190 IKPKVGL
+190 RKPKVGL

-207 NMGTFQTTPA
+207 DTSTFQTTPA

-285 PPPGAMPTEPASNFS
+285 RPPGAMPTKPASDFS

-336 ILGLS
+336 ILGFS
-341 GENFNSDD
+341 AENFNSDD

-411 ERYTIAARISGKAV
+411 KRYTIAARISGKAV
-425 TAFPEGVD
+425 TAYPGGVD

-439 PVPET
+439 AE
-444 VPEADLEAQV
+444 V
-454 EGQGQVES
+454 EGQGQGQGQVES
-462 TRDIQLHQAVLT
+462 TRDTQLHQAVLT
-474 GTDKLNVIVV
+474 ATDKLNVIVV

-548 LRLAAQSR
+548 LRLAAQSK

-571 EAQLNE
+571 EAELNE

-617 QLDKDIEGLGAML
+617 QLDKDIEGLGATL

-639 LLLVLGIYAMRY
+639 LLLVLVIYAMRY
-651 TRGMRISG
+651 TRGARVAG

>member
-1 MSKSDASTETNSAN
+1 MSKSDTSTATNKAN
-15 QHLSERLSSTVMLVL
+15 QHLAGRLSSTLMLVV
-30 IFGVFFAFTML
+30 IFGIFFAFTML
-41 NNALFSGARIDLTEN
+41 NNALFSSARIDLTEN

-108 ALAGGSIDLEIID
+108 ALAGGSINLEIID

-167 FQPEKEA
+167 FQPDKEE

-190 IKPKVGL
+190 RKPKVGL

-207 NMGTFQTTPA
+207 DTSTFQTTPA

-285 PPPGAMPTEPASNFS
+285 RPPGAMPTEPASDFS

-341 GENFNSDD
+341 AENFNSDD

-411 ERYTIAARISGKAV
+411 KRYTIAARISGKAV
-425 TAFPEGVD
+425 TAYPGGVD

-439 PVPET
+439 AE
-444 VPEADLEAQV
+444 V
-454 EGQGQVES
+454 EGQGQGQVES
-462 TRDIQLHQAVLT
+462 TRDTQLHQAVLT

-548 LRLAAQSR
+548 LRLAAQSK

-571 EAQLNE
+571 EAELNE

-617 QLDKDIEGLGAML
+617 QLDKDIEGLGATL

-639 LLLVLGIYAMRY
+639 LLLVLVIYAMRY
-651 TRGMRISG
+651 TRGARVAG

>member
-1 MSKSDASTETNSAN
+1 MSKSEASSDINRAN
-15 QHLSERLSSTVMLVL
+15 QHLSGRLSSAFMLVL
-30 IFGVFFAFTML
+30 MFGLFFAFTML
-41 NNALFSGARIDLTEN
+41 NNALFSSARIDLTEN

-61 TLGTRDLI
+61 TIGTRDLI
-69 AEIDEPIKFRFFFS
+69 AKIDEPIKFRFFFS

-108 ALAGGSIDLEIID
+108 AYAGGRIDLEIID

-127 EEDLAAQFGLQSVPV
+127 EEDLAAQFGLQGVPV

-162 LIISF
+162 LVISF
-167 FQPEKEA
+167 FQPDKEE

-185 QLNSS
+185 QLNLSK
-190 IKPKVGL
+190 KPKVGL

-207 NMGTFQTTPA
+207 NMNTFQTTPA

-244 QLLIIVHPKSLSD
+244 QLLVIVHPKSLSD

-273 LLFVDPLAEMER
+273 MLFVDPLAEMDR
-285 PPPGAMPTEPASNFS
+285 PPPGAMPAEPASNFS

-309 RADTVLADSAAALN
+309 RADTVLADSVAALN
-323 VGGSNGQSVRHLG
+323 VGGSNGQPVRHLG

-341 GENFNSDD
+341 AGNLNSDD

-357 INVTTSGILDMVGR
+357 INVTTSGILDMVGS

-398 DPEQLLKTFVPTG
+398 DPEQLLNSFVPTG
-411 ERYTIAARISGKAV
+411 ERYTIAARISGRAV

-433 VETVPE
+433 VETD
-439 PVPET
+439 PET
-444 VPEADLEAQV
+444 Q
-454 EGQGQVES
+454 GQGQNQGQLES
-462 TRDIQLHQAVLT
+462 SRDIHLKQAVLT
-474 GTDKLNVIVV
+474 ETDKLNVIVV

-548 LRLAAQSR
+548 LRLKAQSK
-556 YQKSADTLQRELEET
+556 YQESADTLQRELEET
-571 EAQLNE
+571 EAQLSE

-602 DEKLRIRK
+602 DKKLRIRK

-617 QLDKDIEGLGAML
+617 QLDKDIEGLGATL
-630 KLINIIVLP
+630 KLLNIIVLP
-639 LLLVLGIYAMRY
+639 LLLVLGIFAMRY
-651 TRGMRISG
+651 TRGVRIAG

>member
-1 MSKSDASTETNSAN
+1 MSKSDTSTATNKAN
-15 QHLSERLSSTVMLVL
+15 QHLSGRLSSTLMLVV
-30 IFGVFFAFTML
+30 IFGIFFAFTML
-41 NNALFSGARIDLTEN
+41 NNALFSSARIDLTEN

-108 ALAGGSIDLEIID
+108 ALAGGSINLEIID

-167 FQPEKEA
+167 FQPDKEE

-190 IKPKVGL
+190 RKPKVGL

-207 NMGTFQTTPA
+207 DTSTFQTTPA

-285 PPPGAMPTEPASNFS
+285 RPPGAMPTEPASDFS

-341 GENFNSDD
+341 AENFNSDD

-411 ERYTIAARISGKAV
+411 KRYTIAARISGKAV
-425 TAFPEGVD
+425 TAYPEGVD
-433 VETVPE
+433 FETVPGAD
-439 PVPET
+439 
-444 VPEADLEAQV
+444 PEAEV

-462 TRDIQLHQAVLT
+462 TRDTQLHQAVLT

-497 VQNFFGQTIA
+497 VQNFFGQAIA

-548 LRLAAQSR
+548 LRLAAQSK

-571 EAQLNE
+571 EAELNE

-617 QLDKDIEGLGAML
+617 QLDKDIEGLGATL

-639 LLLVLGIYAMRY
+639 LLLVLVIYAMRY
-651 TRGMRISG
+651 TRGARVAG

>member
-1 MSKSDASTETNSAN
+1 MSKSDTSTATNKAN
-15 QHLSERLSSTVMLVL
+15 QHLSGRLSSTLMLVV
-30 IFGVFFAFTML
+30 IFGIFFAFTVL
-41 NNALFSGARIDLTEN
+41 NNALFSSARIDLTEN

-108 ALAGGSIDLEIID
+108 ALAGGSINLEIID

-167 FQPEKEA
+167 FQPDKEE

-190 IKPKVGL
+190 RKPKVGL

-207 NMGTFQTTPA
+207 DTSTFQTTPA

-244 QLLIIVHPKSLSD
+244 QLLVIVHPKSLSD
-257 ATLFA
+257 PTLFA

-285 PPPGAMPTEPASNFS
+285 RPPGEMPAEPASNFS

-309 RADTVLADSAAALN
+309 RADTVLADSVAALN
-323 VGGSNGQSVRHLG
+323 VGGSNGQPVRHLG

-341 GENFNSDD
+341 AENFNSDD

-425 TAFPEGVD
+425 TAYPEGVD
-433 VETVPE
+433 FETVPGAD
-439 PVPET
+439 PE
-444 VPEADLEAQV
+444 VEV

-462 TRDIQLHQAVLT
+462 TRDTQLHQAVLT

-497 VQNFFGQTIA
+497 VQNFFGQAIA

-548 LRLAAQSR
+548 LRLAAQSK

-571 EAQLNE
+571 EAELNE

-617 QLDKDIEGLGAML
+617 QLDKDIEGLGATL

-639 LLLVLGIYAMRY
+639 LLLVLVIYAMRY
-651 TRGMRISG
+651 TRGARVVG